1 MNGRLH
7 AETPHRRVLDVAAL
21 PEYAFGHNGLIW
33 WGTVGFMVIEGSV
46 FVMALVAYFFLRTRV
61 AEWPPSLPNP
71 DIALGTAN
79 TLILLASIIPNHMT
93 KKAAEQLDLRKVRI
107 LLPICLAFG
116 VAFVA
121 VRVFE
126 FGSLN
131 CSWDDNAYASIVWFI
146 MGVHSLHLV
155 TDVVD
160 SFVLTGLIFT
170 AHADPTRMVDVSE
183 NALYWDFVVLSWIP
197 IYLTIY
203 FAPRLL

>member
-1 MNGRLH
+1 MSPPQPQGPL
-7 AETPHRRVLDVAAL
+7 RRTLDVAAL

-33 WGTVGFMVIEGSV
+33 WGTIGFMVIEGSV

-71 DIALGTAN
+71 DLTLGTVN
-79 TLILLASIIPNHMT
+79 TVILLASIIPNQLT
-93 KKAAEQLDLRKVRI
+93 KKAAEQLDVGKVRI
-107 LLPICLAFG
+107 LLPICLVFG
-116 VAFVA
+116 VAFVT
-121 VRVFE
+121 VRAFE

-146 MGVHSLHLV
+146 MGVHTLHLV

-160 SFVLTGLIFT
+160 SFVLTGLVFT
-170 AHADPTRMVDVSE
+170 AHVDPPRLVDVSE
-183 NALYWDFVVLSWIP
+183 NGLYWYFVVLSWIP
-197 IYLTIY
+197 IYLTVY